1 MDFDSDVSPLNG
13 AEVDACTAVIDDANL
28 DAVSAMSNFIA
39 SLTEEEREILS
50 NRLPNRLK
58 PIMDPDSLNKND
70 YEKIKNSLK
79 FYIQLGRIPG
89 FNNKA
94 LSPQAAD
101 LCRSALS

>member
-1 MDFDSDVSPLNG
+1 MEPEL
-13 AEVDACTAVIDDANL
+13 
-28 DAVSAMSNFIA
+28 
-39 SLTEEEREILS
+39 LS
-50 NRLPNRLK
+50 E
-58 PIMDPDSLNKND
+58 SD

-79 FYIQLGRIPG
+79 FYIQLGRVPG